1 MSAASVDPAHDEPCS
16 LLKWDSEFFGFPIAR
31 VNAQTITD
39 TSARVID
46 NFCQQNAVR
55 LIYFLARSDVP
66 ETTRAAG
73 HAGFNLV
80 DIRLTFE
87 RSNLPN
93 GEFPQDIRPVS
104 PNDYAALE
112 EIAATAHTDTR
123 FYFDGHMPR
132 QKCNDLYRCWI
143 RRSCEGWAQMVFVT
157 GPGGSPTG
165 YVTCHANPQTA
176 GGSIGL
182 IAVRAD
188 SRDAGLAGKLVT
200 ASLTWFSQQGLKT
213 ASVVTQGRNISAQ
226 RLYQHN
232 QFVTR
237 SLELYYH
244 KWYG

>member
-1 MSAASVDPAHDEPCS
+1 MSAASVDFGRDQPCS
-16 LLKWDSEFFGFPIAR
+16 LLKWDSEFFGFRIAK
-31 VNAQTITD
+31 VNAQTMTD
-39 TSARVID
+39 ASAQAVA

-66 ETTRAAG
+66 ETTHAAG
-73 HAGFNLV
+73 RAGFKLV

-87 RSNLPN
+87 CLNLPS
-93 GEFPQDIRPVS
+93 GEFPHDIRPTS
-104 PNDYAALE
+104 PSDYPALE

-123 FYFDGHMPR
+123 FYYDGHISR
-132 QKCNDLYRCWI
+132 QKCNDLYRRWI

-157 GPGGSPTG
+157 GPAGSPTG
-165 YVTCHANPQTA
+165 YVTCHVNPKTD

-188 SRDAGLAGKLVT
+188 RRGAGLTGKLVT
-200 ASLTWFSQQGLKT
+200 ASLTWFSQQGLRT

-226 RLYQHN
+226 RLFQRHK
-232 QFVTR
+232 FVTR